1 MIRNIMSA
9 LALSAILFSCNA
21 QTRQDTPFVGASL
34 DIPDAPPT
42 YLPALNVSIGSVCI
56 MAYYPYAEFIL
67 SYCGE
72 ATVEVDGETSTF
84 DAEVYQIEPGV
95 WVACA
100 TNGDYIKVYSATGTT
115 EVGFSGEQRTFIKQ

>member
-1 MIRNIMSA
+1 MIRNIIPA

-21 QTRQDTPFVGASL
+21 QTTQGTPFVEASL
-34 DIPDAPPT
+34 DAPQQPIV
-42 YLPALNVSIGSVCI
+42 PHSLNVSIGTVCI

-100 TNGDYIKVYSATGTT
+100 ANGDYIKVYSSTGTT
-115 EVGFSGEQRTFIKQ
+115 EVGFSGEQRTFVKQ